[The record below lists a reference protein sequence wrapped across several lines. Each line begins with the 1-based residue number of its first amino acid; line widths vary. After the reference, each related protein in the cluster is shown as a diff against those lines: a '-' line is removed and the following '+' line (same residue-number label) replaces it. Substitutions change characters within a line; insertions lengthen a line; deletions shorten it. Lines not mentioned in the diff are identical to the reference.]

1 MIVEVCANSLDSALI
16 AARAGA
22 DRIELCAELAVG
34 GITPSYGLIELLKSR
49 LDIPIH
55 VLIRPRSGDFTYTE
69 QEFEVMKADIKTC
82 GKLGIAGVVCGV
94 LQKDYSLDLNRTS
107 ELIELSGE
115 MAFTFHRAFD
125 WVSQPLEAFAKL
137 DAMGVDFLLSSGQ
150 QEDAR
155 QGEALLNQLNQQ
167 AKNCTVMPGG
177 GINATKAEQFLK
189 EGFRAIHLSG
199 SELIPNL
206 ERLPSLSMMGLN
218 ALSEHQ
224 ILRTEFNKIA
234 SVVRSVK

>member
-16 AARAGA
+16 AAKAGA
-22 DRIELCAELAVG
+22 DRVELCTELAVG
-34 GITPSYGLIELLKSR
+34 GITPSYGLIQLVKSR
-49 LDIPIH
+49 LEIPIH

-69 QEFEVMKADIKTC
+69 QEFEVMKADVLAC
-82 GKLGIAGVVCGV
+82 RKLGVAGVVSGV
-94 LQKDYSLDLNRTS
+94 LLKNYSLDLDRTS

-125 WVSQPLEAFAKL
+125 WVSQPLEAFAEL
-137 DAMGVDFLLSSGQ
+137 DAMGIDFLLSSGQ
-150 QEDAR
+150 QADAGK
-155 QGEALLNQLNQQ
+155 GEALLNQLNEQS
-167 AKNCTVMPGG
+167 KHCTVMPGG
-177 GINATKAEQFLK
+177 GINAPKAVQFMK

-206 ERLPSLSMMGLN
+206 ERLPDLTLMGLN
-218 ALSEHQ
+218 GLSEHQ

-234 SVVRSVK
+234 TVVRSVK